1 MGGGAVAR
9 LPAAVVLTCLL
20 VLASLRF
27 TSSSGRK
34 EGSQLQGDHAV
45 WQAPEAG
52 RQQVSKAADR
62 CGAQKPRRQCT
73 NTATLC
79 VLLPRKKKATL
90 KREWAARKREL
101 RVKLAEEQA
110 ERARVL
116 GLEDDDPEIGIQPQ
130 LQFITLNDNRLT
142 KLPMLF
148 GGVTTTA

>member
-1 MGGGAVAR
+1 M
-9 LPAAVVLTCLL
+9 
-20 VLASLRF
+20 
-27 TSSSGRK
+27 RK
-34 EGSQLQGDHAV
+34 N
-45 WQAPEAG
+45 P
-52 RQQVSKAADR
+52 K
-62 CGAQKPRRQCT
+62 RQCT

>member
-1 MGGGAVAR
+1 M
-9 LPAAVVLTCLL
+9 P

-27 TSSSGRK
+27 TSPSGRK

-45 WQAPEAG
+45 WQAPETG

-62 CGAQKPRRQCT
+62 CCAQKPKRQCT

-116 GLEDDDPEIGIQPQ
+116 GLEDNDPEIGIQPQ

-148 GGVTTTA
+148 GGVTATA